1 MLSTIEPILGV
12 TKDDQ
17 KFKPQMYKLFDFTE
31 GGTDIIDQKMGT
43 YTTKSKSRKWSRV
56 AFSYLLDT
64 IRVNSS
70 TLIELNTNH
79 DPKLANSFNFSYELA
94 TQLVM
99 PHILRRPRNGLS
111 SEVVKKISSFAGELF
126 VEMSENI
133 EHSKFCETPTR
144 CQQCIINCHGEDQKI
159 NNKNKKDQNC
169 MSILQRCFL

>member
-1 MLSTIEPILGV
+1 
-12 TKDDQ
+12 
-17 KFKPQMYKLFDFTE
+17 MYKLYDFTK

-43 YTTKSKSRKWSRV
+43 YTTKSKSQKWSRV

-70 TLIELNTNH
+70 TLFELNKNH
-79 DPKLANSFNFSYELA
+79 DPKLANSFNFSYEFA

-111 SEVVKKISSFAGELF
+111 SEVVKKIT
-126 VEMSENI
+126 
-133 EHSKFCETPTR
+133 SKL
-144 CQQCIINCHGEDQKI
+144 H
-159 NNKNKKDQNC
+159 QNC